1 MRRLVLAAALVLATA
16 LGHQT
21 APVTHAAELLVC
33 PTCPVHDLLVALAT
47 APAGAT
53 IRVRGGVYSG
63 PIVIDRPL
71 TLLGEDWPVI
81 DGGGIGTV
89 VTITAADVHLEGF
102 VIRGSGTSHDHE
114 DSGILVRA
122 PRAQIVSNQ
131 VLDSLFGI
139 QLLDAPDGLVQGNL
153 VIGKPLP
160 EPQRGDGIKLWYSP
174 RARVIGNHV
183 QDSRDVLVWYSDG
196 TLVRGNIVERG
207 RYGVHVMYSNDS
219 TVDSNFLRDNSV
231 GIYFMYG
238 ARQTVRGN
246 IFLHNRGPSGYG
258 LALKETDGA
267 TIEGNLM
274 LRNRVGVYIDNS
286 PISENAANRISGN
299 WIAYNDVGLLV
310 TPATRRNVIAG
321 NVFLENL
328 EQAAPQGGGTLQ
340 QIDWAENGRG
350 NFWSDYVGYDTDRD
364 GIGDLPYT
372 SRALSSALTDRQPL
386 LAFFRFSLAMA
397 ALDLAVRAIPLFQPA
412 PRFVD
417 PAPLVQPV
425 AWPIVAWQP
434 SPASQLGALLA
445 LALLAGTVGVFA
457 VLWRRPHPVHAG
469 GSGTIVSA
477 PKTAVSSNAEQ
488 SRTVP
493 RHERPAPSAAP
504 AAVIEVRDLSK
515 RFGDHLVLDGIHFR
529 VFPGEAVAL
538 WGPNGAGK
546 TTILRCLL
554 GRTTYEGVVQ
564 VFGRSPLRD
573 GPAVRA
579 RIGYVPQQLPLL
591 DLSVGELVEIVADL
605 RGESLERAWE
615 RLERFGIQHAWN
627 QPVRTLSGG
636 MQQRLALALATI
648 GDPPL
653 LLLDEPTANLDAAAR
668 EDLLAALEQLRE
680 SGRTIVFAS
689 HRPDDIWRLATRVVR
704 IEAGRVV
711 SEAPVTLQAH
721 QDEQVLLVLD
731 LEPDALQPAWHLLT
745 AHGFSVH
752 RDGQCLRVVVPASR
766 KGEPFFLLARV
777 GIAVQDFRLEETD
790 GW

>member
-246 IFLHNRGPSGYG
+246 VFLHNRGPSGYG

-310 TPATRRNVIAG
+310 TPATRRNRITA

-340 QIDWAENGRG
+340 HIDWAENGRG

-412 PRFVD
+412 PRFAD

-425 AWPIVAWQP
+425 SWPTVAWQP

-445 LALLAGTVGVFA
+445 LALLAGTVGVLA
-457 VLWRRPHPVHAG
+457 VLWRRPHLVHAG

-477 PKTAVSSNAEQ
+477 SKTAVSSNAEQ
-488 SRTVP
+488 FRTVP
-493 RHERPAPSAAP
+493 RHERPMPSAAP

-564 VFGRSPLRD
+564 VFGLSPLRD

-591 DLSVGELVEIVADL
+591 DLSVGELVVTIAEL
-605 RGESLERAWE
+605 RSEPLEHAWQ
-615 RLERFGIQHAWN
+615 RLERFGLQQAWE

-653 LLLDEPTANLDAAAR
+653 LLLDEPTANLDTAAR
-668 EDLLAALEQLRE
+668 EDLLTALEQLRD

-704 IEAGRVV
+704 IESGRVV
-711 SEAPVTLQAH
+711 TEVPVTRRRE
-721 QDEQVLLVLD
+721 QDGQVLLVLD

-745 AHGFSVH
+745 AHGFTVYRES
-752 RDGQCLRVVVPASR
+752 QQLRAVVPASR
-766 KGEPFFLLARV
+766 KGELFFLLARV
-777 GIAVQDFRLEETD
+777 GIAVRDFHLGESD